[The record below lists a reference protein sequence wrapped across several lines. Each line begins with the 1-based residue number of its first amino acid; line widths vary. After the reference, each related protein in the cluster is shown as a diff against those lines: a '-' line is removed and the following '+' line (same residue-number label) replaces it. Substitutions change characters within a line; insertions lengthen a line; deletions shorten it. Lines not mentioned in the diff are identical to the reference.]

1 MTKIRSAVGRL
12 EADSRAI
19 TEDGG
24 TIAVPSQALGDKL
37 IEYEESYRAVKEQ
50 SSVHQA
56 KLTELANLE
65 EQQRAAY
72 ELLQHQRSERDA
84 IGKAADK
91 HSALRV
97 ELKDVWE
104 QRTSALKAECE
115 KLAEFSGGAIRATL
129 STNRGF
135 EEIQRK
141 FKALIAGSKVRSNK
155 IEAFF
160 ESLEDEVNPL
170 TTWEQVLEELE
181 SLTLLGQNSEVSSE
195 QAPTLTRL
203 GLTLADQERFMS
215 KLTPDGWL
223 DLSLSEVSD
232 SPEFEYRAKE
242 GVYIPFD
249 SASAGQQAS
258 ALLGALLSQ
267 GGIPLIIDQPE
278 DDLDSDTVL
287 QIVSKVW
294 RSKGQRQLLFVS
306 HNANLVVNGDAD
318 LVLVCAYLNA
328 GDQSAGH
335 IKAQGAIDLDEVR
348 KEITSVMEGGE
359 RAFRLRKEKYG
370 F

>member
-170 TTWEQVLEELE
+170 TTWE
-181 SLTLLGQNSEVSSE
+181 
-195 QAPTLTRL
+195 
-203 GLTLADQERFMS
+203 
-215 KLTPDGWL
+215 
-223 DLSLSEVSD
+223 
-232 SPEFEYRAKE
+232 
-242 GVYIPFD
+242 
-249 SASAGQQAS
+249 
-258 ALLGALLSQ
+258 
-267 GGIPLIIDQPE
+267 
-278 DDLDSDTVL
+278 
-287 QIVSKVW
+287 
-294 RSKGQRQLLFVS
+294 
-306 HNANLVVNGDAD
+306 
-318 LVLVCAYLNA
+318 
-328 GDQSAGH
+328 
-335 IKAQGAIDLDEVR
+335 
-348 KEITSVMEGGE
+348 
-359 RAFRLRKEKYG
+359 
-370 F
+370 